1 MTTAFVLTGGGSL
14 GAVQVGMLAALHAC
28 GVEPDLLVGTSVG
41 AVNAAHLAGP
51 AGPAGAAGRGSGSS
65 TAWRLEELTR
75 LWLNMRRHDVFPL
88 DPRRWLAA
96 ARGGQ
101 PSMFPGT
108 GLERLLQRHLGYDTL
123 ERGHIPVE
131 VTATD
136 LVTGKGLVLS
146 TGSPVSAVRAS
157 AAVPG
162 VLPPVVRDGRTLVDG
177 AIGDLD
183 VLAHTAA
190 HGVTDIYLLPAGYPC
205 AGTPP
210 RTALGIALSSL
221 SLLLHRQLIAQVRG
235 YTGTSRLH
243 VVPPLCP
250 LSVSPAD
257 FTQTSLLVRRAR
269 QSTRE
274 WLEARHGESAQDD
287 ASVLALHTHSEATS
301 SRADHL
307 DRPHQHRR
315 SDAPQEGLK
324 L

>member
-1 MTTAFVLTGGGSL
+1 MEA
-14 GAVQVGMLAALHAC
+14 LA
-28 GVEPDLLVGTSVG
+28 
-41 AVNAAHLAGP
+41 
-51 AGPAGAAGRGSGSS
+51 
-65 TAWRLEELTR
+65 R
-75 LWLNMRRHDVFPL
+75 LWRDMRRHDVFPL
-88 DPRRWLAA
+88 DPRRWLGAV
-96 ARGGQ
+96 RGGQ

-108 GLERLLQRHLGYDTL
+108 GLERLLQRHLGYDTF
-123 ERGHIPVE
+123 EQARIPVE

-136 LVTGKGLVLS
+136 LVTGKGLVL
-146 TGSPVSAVRAS
+146 GSGSAVSAVRAS

-177 AIGDLD
+177 AIGDID

-235 YTGTSRLH
+235 YAGVAQLH

-257 FTQTSLLVRRAR
+257 FTQTS
-269 QSTRE
+269 
-274 WLEARHGESAQDD
+274 
-287 ASVLALHTHSEATS
+287 
-301 SRADHL
+301 
-307 DRPHQHRR
+307 
-315 SDAPQEGLK
+315 GLMDSGP
-324 L
+324 